1 MLKSGLPVDW
11 DDAVRR
17 VRSST
22 KVTEGFAFIGEIIV
36 IWKGLLFCSFKVM
49 LPTLSG
55 QPGLT
60 VT

>member
-22 KVTEGFAFIGEIIV
+22 KVTEGFAFIGEIVV
-36 IWKGLLFCSFKVM
+36 ININYHYFISRRCY
-49 LPTLSG
+49 
-55 QPGLT
+55 
-60 VT
+60 